1 MRLSFAMRL
10 SAVAVIFCASLL
22 SAGCDNQRVHE
33 LYRGSPEQAV
43 FVEANDTVLV
53 SHIDAEE
60 QDTAFIGQ
68 KNRYRLAPGTHT
80 MVVEYAAL
88 FQIDADRHE
97 KLTSPP
103 VKVTFEAKPGHTY
116 RFRHVE
122 QKTLEEARAFAK
134 SPTLELVA
142 LPDNTV
148 VNATFEKSLPTRFLP
163 KVAFENSESY
173 GFVSEQKS
181 MATPGA
187 SSAAVTPVS
196 GETAVVPGSGTLESL
211 KNLWEK
217 ATPEQRGAFR
227 EWLKKQ

>member
-1 MRLSFAMRL
+1 MRLSFA
-10 SAVAVIFCASLL
+10 VIICASLL

-33 LYRGSPEQAV
+33 LYQGSPEQAV

-80 MVVEYAAL
+80 LVVEYAAL

-103 VKVTFEAKPGHTY
+103 VKVTFDAKPGKTY
-116 RFRHVE
+116 RFRHAE
-122 QKTLEEARAFAK
+122 QKTLEEAQAFAK
-134 SPTLELVA
+134 SPTLELVT

-148 VNATFEKSLPTRFLP
+148 VDATFEKSLPSRFLP
-163 KVAFENSESY
+163 KLKFENSESY
-173 GFVSEQKS
+173 GFVSEQHAEAPRS
-181 MATPGA
+181 GNSTAVIAGTGVA
-187 SSAAVTPVS
+187 EHAVTTDV
-196 GETAVVPGSGTLESL
+196 TLESL
-211 KNLWEK
+211 KSLWQK
-217 ATPEQRGAFR
+217 ATPEQRGAFL
-227 EWLKKQ
+227 EWSKNQ